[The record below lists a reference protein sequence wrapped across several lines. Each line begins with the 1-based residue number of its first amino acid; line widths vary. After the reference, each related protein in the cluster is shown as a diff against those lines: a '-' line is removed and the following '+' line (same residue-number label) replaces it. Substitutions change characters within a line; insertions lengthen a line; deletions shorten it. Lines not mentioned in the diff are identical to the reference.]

1 MKEKGGGKNSG
12 KTRWK
17 PVREEESNG
26 KCVTAHIQLLSDDT
40 HTLINSI

>member
-1 MKEKGGGKNSG
+1 MKEKKKKKNSG

-26 KCVTAHIQLLSDDT
+26 IKHIAEKKCGSHTVTQ
-40 HTLINSI
+40 